1 MFNLNFK
8 NMKKSLFVAAT
19 GMLLLSACSN
29 EEPINGGNPEEDLQG
44 QELVMKVVNTGD
56 GLTSRA
62 GRPLLS
68 SEAAQSID
76 KVKLAIFKI
85 NDGTKTIEKCVFV
98 KEFANWTTDSE
109 LYGGTTVDGKNDH
122 GRYASLNLKKEIAEG
137 QKGLD
142 EGSYMVY
149 AVGYNSNKSVYT
161 YEPGL
166 DAIVKDWASA
176 STFKSVKAT
185 TAGDAEEIFAGSIAE
200 IKVDAKRNFV
210 VAEAGHPDNNILY
223 LHRQVA
229 GAFGYFMNIPAVG
242 PDGTAATHLR
252 LVASAKNMTLNMTK
266 FNTDFRTTGKG
277 VKYVVNGEAGNVPA
291 VADAKFKGGD
301 NGYVVYNIKITDWF
315 ANGDSNKDGVFGKGD
330 TWDIPAA
337 ITDNAEFNAI
347 NGSLFAGNFVIPFAN
362 QNKTTFELQLVN
374 GEGASAKI
382 LRTWTVNLKAAQT
395 GVVGLENDTEL
406 SNETASSYSIV
417 RNHLYT
423 IGRKDVANP
432 TDPTTPT
439 DPENPED
446 LSKGQILTLRV
457 NDNWEV
463 VNQLE
468 VEPEI

>member
-1 MFNLNFK
+1 
-8 NMKKSLFVAAT
+8 MKKSLFVAVA
-19 GMLLLSACSN
+19 GMLLFSACST
-29 EEPINGGNPEEDLQG
+29 EEPVKGGNPEGDFQG

-68 SEAAQSID
+68 SEAGQSID

-85 NDGTKTIEKCVFV
+85 NAESKAIEKCVFV
-98 KEFANWTTDSE
+98 KEFANWTNDSQI
-109 LYGGTTVDGKNDH
+109 YGPANDGKNDH
-122 GRYASLNLKKEIAEG
+122 GRYASLNLKKEIDGEE
-137 QKGLD
+137 KGLD

-149 AVGYNSNKSVYT
+149 AVGYSSSKEHDPSVYT

-166 DAIVKDWASA
+166 ENIVENWDAATS
-176 STFKSVKAT
+176 FKSVKAT
-185 TAGDAEEIFAGSIAE
+185 TKSDAEEIFAGSIAE

-210 VAEAGHPDNNILY
+210 VAEAGHSDNNILY

-229 GAFGYFMNIPAVG
+229 GAFGYFMNIPAAG
-242 PDGTAATHLR
+242 FDGTAATHLR
-252 LVASAKNMTLNMTK
+252 LVASAKNLTLNMTK
-266 FNTDFRTTGKG
+266 FNTDFRTTGTG

-291 VADAKFKGGD
+291 TADAKFKGGN

-315 ANGDSNKDGVFGKGD
+315 ADGDSNKDGVFGKGD
-330 TWDIPAA
+330 NWAIPSY
-337 ITDNAEFNAI
+337 ITDKAKFNAI

-362 QNKTTFELQLVN
+362 QNNTTFELQLVN
-374 GEGASAKI
+374 GEGTSAKI
-382 LRTWTVNLKAAQT
+382 LRTWTINLKAAQT

-406 SNETASSYSIV
+406 ANETASSYSIV

-432 TDPTTPT
+432 TNPTEPT

-463 VNQLE
+463 INQLE